1 MRLFVA
7 VRPSAEAADVLDQV
21 PRPEAPRLRW
31 LPRAQWHV
39 TLRFLGDADPDE
51 VAAALA
57 VVPWGEIAPVDVRLG
72 PATSL
77 LGDDVVMVS
86 AEGCD
91 DLATRMVAA
100 TEHLDQ
106 PAEVGPRGYRPFVG
120 HLTLGQFRDEL
131 PSGVVGSPVSVSFQ
145 VDEVLLVASWTLPE
159 GAAHEVIG
167 AFPLSG

>member
-1 MRLFVA
+1 
-7 VRPSAEAADVLDQV
+7 VLDQV

-91 DLATRMVAA
+91 DLAVRVVAA
-100 TEHLDQ
+100 TGHLGQ

-120 HLTLGQFRDEL
+120 HLTLGQFRGEL
-131 PSGVVGSPVSVSFQ
+131 PSGSVGSPVSVSFRA
-145 VDEVLLVASWTLPE
+145 DEVLLVASRTLPE
-159 GAAHEVIG
+159 GAVHEVIA
-167 AFPLSG
+167 AFSLGG

>member
-1 MRLFVA
+1 M
-7 VRPSAEAADVLDQV
+7 LDQV

-91 DLATRMVAA
+91 DLAVRVVAA
-100 TEHLDQ
+100 TGHLGQ

-120 HLTLGQFRDEL
+120 HLTLGQFRGEL
-131 PSGVVGSPVSVSFQ
+131 PSGSVGSPVSVSFRA
-145 VDEVLLVASWTLPE
+145 DEVLLVASRTLPE
-159 GAAHEVIG
+159 GAVHEVIA
-167 AFPLSG
+167 AFSLGG

>member
-1 MRLFVA
+1 
-7 VRPSAEAADVLDQV
+7 VLDQV

-51 VAAALA
+51 VAAALV

-91 DLATRMVAA
+91 DLAVRVVAA
-100 TEHLDQ
+100 TGHLGQ

-120 HLTLGQFRDEL
+120 HLTLGQFRGEL
-131 PSGVVGSPVSVSFQ
+131 PSGSVGSPVSVSFRA
-145 VDEVLLVASWTLPE
+145 DEVLLVASRTLPE
-159 GAAHEVIG
+159 GAVHEVIA
-167 AFPLSG
+167 AFSLGG

>member
-1 MRLFVA
+1 M
-7 VRPSAEAADVLDQV
+7 LDQV

-91 DLATRMVAA
+91 DLAVRVVAA
-100 TEHLDQ
+100 TGHLGQ

-120 HLTLGQFRDEL
+120 HLTLGQFRGEL
-131 PSGVVGSPVSVSFQ
+131 PSGSVGSPVSVSFRA
-145 VDEVLLVASWTLPE
+145 DEVLLMASRTLPE
-159 GAAHEVIG
+159 GAVHEVIA
-167 AFPLSG
+167 AFLLGG